1 VTSLTEYL
9 EVWVIMFGYM
19 GKILRVNLTTSEIT
33 EEFPDENA
41 LREYLGGAALATKIL
56 LEETKK
62 GIDPLGPE
70 NKLIF
75 MTGPLTGTSSPSTGR
90 YSVVTKS
97 PLTNGWGQANAA
109 GFWGRDF
116 KRSGFDG
123 IIFEGRAPKPL
134 YLLTEDGKAKL
145 LDAEE
150 LWGKNTSETTRILRE
165 KHGVKFNVACIG
177 IAGENL
183 VKYAAIMN
191 DCDEENWGRAAGRC
205 GVGAVM
211 GSKNLKAIASR
222 GTLEIPVADP
232 SAYREEAKQRF
243 DWVNQSLLKMT
254 LEVYG
259 TATMVD
265 LVNVKGGIPTRNWQT
280 GVFENSE
287 RINGQAINDSILVKR
302 KPCFACPIHCGRI
315 AEIKEGPFKSK
326 GEGPEYETI
335 SSFGTMCGVDN
346 LEAITRA
353 HFLCNEYGI
362 DTVSAG
368 NTVAFTMECYQR
380 GILTKENLDGF
391 DFSWGNAQL
400 IVDIVH
406 KIGKREGI
414 GDLLA
419 EGTMRM
425 AQRLGKGS
433 ERFAMN
439 VKGLELPGYDSRAAK
454 ITGLAY
460 ATANRGGD
468 HITAYIEGPAFLAMP
483 FMIVEN
489 ADVGDP
495 LVEDPEVA
503 LVVKNF
509 EDAFGIFD
517 AIGGCKFMGMVLTA
531 EDWAKLISTLM
542 GYEFSADDFRRTG
555 ERIYNLERAYI
566 LREGFTR
573 KDDTLP
579 PRLLEDPLPEGPA
592 KGHVVNLDILLDAY
606 YKYRGWDDQGR
617 PTIEKL
623 RELDIEWV
631 ADLIP
636 AYASLKRETAQK
648 QEESVVASKAGYE
661 ISTPMASAEITS
673 DKPWLNSYKIGPF
686 KLRQSMA
693 PYPEINVYKFLE
705 DSARNFP
712 DIEACEYLDEHMT
725 YLELKDKVDR
735 LASAYM
741 ALGVKKGDVVATVL
755 PSCPEFIIADYAAM
769 KIGAIHVPLSIMHKD
784 DDLLYELR
792 ESGAE
797 VVVCSYRRIE
807 RINRVKPKTRVRT
820 IIYTPTRIFPEYE
833 QPEMEHLNDSNYHLF
848 SSLLQQYEPY
858 TDNVEIDP
866 KKDVA
871 LLPFTGGT
879 TGQPKGTLLTHYNL
893 TCAVIQSIQWMMEPL
908 KEGIIGKSAGLICVP
923 IFHAY
928 GHWAVHACI
937 SWGMKIYM
945 TDPRDILRIVDI
957 IDRHR
962 PFVVFAVPAHY
973 TMFSKMDLKKGQIFY
988 FSGAAALPA
997 DLAEE
1002 FEKKTGVPMGEGYG
1016 ATETS
1021 SMVTINIS
1029 ALSKVTGFIAEIK
1042 RGIGIPVP
1050 DTEIKIVDP
1059 DTGAEL
1065 PLGERGEIWVRGPQ
1079 VMAGYFPTLGSGLK
1093 EDGWLPMGDVV
1104 EMDSDGYFHIVD
1116 RLKDMINVSGNKVY
1130 SRVLDDILY
1139 EHEAVDVA
1147 GVIGVPDPERPGSE
1161 RVKAFVQLKP
1171 EYRGKVTEQDIINFL
1186 KDRVKPYA
1194 IPRWVEFRE
1203 QLPTTLAMKLFK
1215 RKLREEEQEKSE

>member
-1 VTSLTEYL
+1 MY
-9 EVWVIMFGYM
+9 GYM
-19 GKILRVNLTTSEIT
+19 GKILRINLTTSTIT
-33 EEFPDENA
+33 EEFPDEET
-41 LREYLGGAALATKIL
+41 LRKYLGGAGLATKIL
-56 LEETKK
+56 LEETEK

-97 PLTNGWGQANAA
+97 PLTNGWGQANSA

-123 IIFEGRAPKPL
+123 AIFEGRAPSPV
-134 YLLTEDGKAKL
+134 YLLTEDGKAEL
-145 LDAEE
+145 FDAGKI
-150 LWGKNTSETTRILRE
+150 WGKNTSETTRILRE
-165 KHGVKFNVACIG
+165 RHGPKFNVACIG

-211 GSKNLKAIASR
+211 GSKNLKAIASK
-222 GTLEIPVADP
+222 GTLEIAIADP
-232 SAYREEAKQRF
+232 DAYRQEAKQRF

-280 GVFENSE
+280 GVFENAE
-287 RINGQAINDSILVKR
+287 KINGQAINDSILVRR

-335 SSFGTMCGVDN
+335 SSFGTMCGVDS
-346 LEAITRA
+346 LEAITLA

-362 DTVSAG
+362 DTISAG
-368 NTVAFTMECYQR
+368 NSVGFAMECRQR
-380 GILTKENLDGF
+380 GILKDDDIGGM

-414 GDLLA
+414 GNLLA

-425 AQRLGKGS
+425 AEKLGNGS
-433 ERFAMN
+433 ERFAMH

-460 ATANRGGD
+460 AVANRGGD
-468 HITAYIEGPAFLAMP
+468 HITAYIEGPAFLSMP

-495 LVEDPEVA
+495 LMEIPEIA

-542 GYEFSADDFRRTG
+542 GYEFSADDFRKTG

-566 LREGFTR
+566 LREGFGR
-573 KDDTLP
+573 RDDSLP
-579 PRLLEDPLPEGPA
+579 PRLLEDPMPEGPA
-592 KGHVVNLDILLDAY
+592 KGHVVKLDVLLDAY
-606 YKYRGWDDQGR
+606 YKYRGWDHQGR
-617 PTIEKL
+617 PSREKL
-623 RELDIEWV
+623 KELDLAWV
-631 ADLIP
+631 ADSIP
-636 AYASLKRETAQK
+636 EYGDLGRGTTGAQTK
-648 QEESVVASKAGYE
+648 QMATSEKE
-661 ISTPMASAEITS
+661 MASAVSRTSAEIFG
-673 DKPWLNSYKIGPF
+673 DKPWLSGYQIGPF
-686 KLRQSMA
+686 KLKHSMA

-705 DSARNFP
+705 DSATNFP
-712 DIEACEYLDEHMT
+712 DIEACEYLDEHLT
-725 YLELKDKVDR
+725 YHELKMKVDK
-735 LASAYM
+735 LASAFV
-741 ALGVKKGDVVATVL
+741 ALGVKKGDAIATVL

-784 DDLLYELR
+784 DDLLYELK
-792 ESGAE
+792 ESRAE
-797 VVVCSYRRIE
+797 IVVCSSRRLE
-807 RINRVKPKTRVRT
+807 RINRVKPETSVR
-820 IIYTPTRIFPEYE
+820 IVIYTPTRVFPDYEYPDTE
-833 QPEMEHLNDSNYHLF
+833 QIDDDNYFLLNDLIEQH
-848 SSLLQQYEPY
+848 EPHEGV
-858 TDNVEIDP
+858 VEIYP
-866 KKDVA
+866 KEDIA

-879 TGQPKGTLLTHYNL
+879 TGLPKGTLLTHYNL
-893 TCAVIQSIQWMMEPL
+893 TSAVIQSIQWMMDPL

-928 GHWAVHACI
+928 GHWAVHACV
-937 SWGMKIYM
+937 SWGMKIFLV
-945 TDPRDILRIVDI
+945 DPRDISRIADI
-957 IDRHR
+957 INKQR

-973 TMFSKMDLKKGQIFY
+973 TMLSKMDLKKGQIFY
-988 FSGAAALPA
+988 YSGAAALPA
-997 DLAEE
+997 DLAAE

-1016 ATETS
+1016 ATES
-1021 SMVTINIS
+1021 SAIVTINVS
-1029 ALSKVTGFIAEIK
+1029 ALSKVTGFMTETK
-1042 RGIGIPVP
+1042 RGIGIPIP
-1050 DTEIKIVDP
+1050 DTEVKIVDP
-1059 DTGAEL
+1059 ETGKEL
-1065 PLGERGEIWVRGPQ
+1065 PLNERGEIWIRGPQ
-1079 VMAGYFPTLGSGLK
+1079 VMKGYFPTPGSGLR
-1093 EDGWLPMGDVV
+1093 EGGWLPMGDIV
-1104 EMDSDGYFHIVD
+1104 EMDSDGYFRIVD

-1130 SRVLDDILY
+1130 SRVIDDILHT
-1139 EHEAVDVA
+1139 HEAVDVA
-1147 GVIGVPDPERPGSE
+1147 GVIGVPDSERPGSE

-1171 EYRGKVTEQDIINFL
+1171 EYRGKVSEQDIIEYL
-1186 KDRVKPYA
+1186 KERVKPYA
-1194 IPRWVEFRE
+1194 VPKWVEFRDE
-1203 QLPTTLAMKLFK
+1203 LPLTVAMKLFK
-1215 RKLREEEQEKSE
+1215 KKLREEELTK